1 MQAKYVDSSHNKES
15 GPSSDERE
23 SVWSSLVSRGIRATL
38 ARKDMS
44 YADLTAALVGMG
56 VPETFRAVEAK
67 AQRGTCRFTFFLQVV
82 LASRTDYPAA
92 WEKALTAEQSWE
104 ERASAVLRA
113 ELSLQP
119 WLTWAGLSARLEEIG
134 VILSSKDLES
144 QAKSGTFPA
153 ALFLQCAT
161 VCRFEGIGRF
171 VDVSSLN
178 GAAVDGQ
185 RRTGK
190 SSSHPL

>member
-1 MQAKYVDSSHNKES
+1 MQAKVTNSHAKES
-15 GPSSDERE
+15 RAPGDEQE
-23 SVWSSLVSRGIRATL
+23 SVWSGLVSRGIRATL
-38 ARKDMS
+38 ARQDMS
-44 YADLTAALVGMG
+44 YADLAAALADMG
-56 VPETFRAVEAK
+56 VPDTFRGVQAK
-67 AQRGTCRFTFFLQVV
+67 SQRGTCRFTFFLQVV

-92 WEKALTAEQSWE
+92 WEKALTATQSWE
-104 ERASAVLRA
+104 QRASAVLQS

-119 WLTWAGLSARLEEIG
+119 WLTWAGLAARLSEIG
-134 VILSSKDLES
+134 VVVTSKDLES

-178 GAAVDGQ
+178 GAAVDGHQ
-185 RRTGK
+185 RAEQHR
-190 SSSHPL
+190 